1 MGSEATFQGI
11 NKKRTV
17 LRTYLGRAKED
28 FLGSESKEQGES
40 WQVRTSWGAVWQGK
54 QRLMETRGLGC
65 HST

>member
-28 FLGSESKEQGES
+28 FLRSESKEQGES
-40 WQVRTSWGAVWQGK
+40 WQVRTSGGG
-54 QRLMETRGLGC
+54 RCGRENRG
-65 HST
+65 

>member
-28 FLGSESKEQGES
+28 FLRSESKEQGES

-54 QRLMETRGLGC
+54 QRLMETRGWGC
-65 HST
+65 HNT